1 MSVHGNDSG
10 FRALFES
17 SRDAIFILT
26 VDGYLDC
33 NPRAVDM
40 FGYASKDEVLVQ
52 HPADMSP
59 PVQPDGRPSLVAA
72 NEHITTALRE
82 GMDAFEWMHRRKS
95 GENFHCEVLLSAFDM
110 GQQRVVAATVRDITR
125 RRETERALQDS
136 TEELHRFFNIALDML
151 CIADTDGYFRRLNNT
166 WMRTL
171 GWTREELMAS
181 RFLDFVHPDDVEA
194 TLGAIATLSEQNPV
208 INFVN
213 RYRCKDGSYRWIEWR
228 SAPTGNLIYAAAR
241 DITEHIEAESTLRR
255 MNELLD
261 QRVAERTQQLQQSET
276 ELRALNAE
284 LERRVEDR
292 TASLAA
298 ANKEL
303 EAFSYS
309 VSHDLRAPLRH
320 IGGFVQLLEQHAADV
335 LDEKSRQWLKIVSD
349 ASHEM
354 GQLIDDLLV
363 FSRMGRTEMQ
373 MMELDVRG
381 MVDDVRTALANEI
394 GTRQVEWIVGPLPVV
409 KADPSM
415 LRLVFMNLMHNAVK
429 YSRPREHAVIEIGAV
444 EHPHAWEIFVRDNG
458 AGFDMAYAEKL
469 FGVFQRLHSVR
480 EFEGTGIGLANV
492 HRIVTR
498 HGGRVWA
505 EGRVDEGATFHF
517 TLPLPD

>member
-1 MSVHGNDSG
+1 MPEHGNDSG

-26 VDGYLDC
+26 IDGYLDC
-33 NPRAVDM
+33 NPRAVEM
-40 FGYASKDEVLVQ
+40 FGYAGKDEVLVQ

-72 NEHITTALRE
+72 NEHIATALRE
-82 GMDAFEWMHRRKS
+82 DMDAFEWVHRRRS
-95 GENFHCEVLLSAFDM
+95 GEDFPCEVLLSAFEM
-110 GQQRVVAATVRDITR
+110 GSQRVLAATVRDITR
-125 RRETERALQDS
+125 RRETERALQES
-136 TEELHRFFNIALDML
+136 TEQLHRFFNIALDML

-171 GWTREELMAS
+171 GWTREELMAC
-181 RFLDFVHPDDVEA
+181 RFLDFVHPDDVEP

-228 SAPTGNLIYAAAR
+228 SAPAGNLIYAAAR
-241 DITEHIEAESTLRR
+241 DITEHIEAERTLRE

-261 QRVAERTQQLQQSET
+261 QRVAERTRQLQESEA

-284 LERRVEDR
+284 LEHRVEER

-320 IGGFVQLLEQHAADV
+320 ISGFVQLLEQQATEA
-335 LDEKSRQWLKIVSD
+335 LDDKSRQWLKIISD

-354 GQLIDDLLV
+354 GLLIDDLLV
-363 FSRMGRTEMQ
+363 FSRMGRAEMQ
-373 MMELDVRG
+373 KVALDTRA
-381 MVDDVRTALANEI
+381 MVDDVRTALAGEI
-394 GTRQVEWIVGPLPVV
+394 GSRQIEWNIGVLPVV
-409 KADPSM
+409 HADPAM
-415 LRLVFMNLMHNAVK
+415 LRLVFMNLMQNAVK
-429 YSRPREHAVIEIGAV
+429 YSRRREVATIEIGAV
-444 EHPHAWEIFVRDNG
+444 EHERAWELYVRDNG
-458 AGFDMAYAEKL
+458 AGFDMTYADKL
-469 FGVFQRLHSVR
+469 FGVFQRLHSTR

-492 HRIVTR
+492 HRIITR

-517 TLPLPD
+517 TLPVPD